1 VASILIIQSQI
12 IMNKS
17 PRINYWS
24 VIITGIIAFM
34 LSLIWYSP
42 FVFGKI
48 WMEYRNTPAQSAPS
62 WTMIFAPLRE
72 ITASYIIAIVI
83 TRLTITDWKKA
94 VELIL
99 LLWLAFHAVGMAGAI
114 IWDNMP
120 WQLGLV
126 HAGDWLMKMIFMAV
140 VLSLWH
146 HQKLIKT

>member
-1 VASILIIQSQI
+1 MT
-12 IMNKS
+12 MNTKS
-17 PRINYWS
+17 LSINYLA
-24 VIITGIIAFM
+24 VIVTGIIAFI

-48 WMEYRNTPAQSAPS
+48 WMEHRHAPIQSSPS

-72 ITASYIIAIVI
+72 LIASYVMALLI
-83 TRLTITDWKKA
+83 TRLTITDWKKS
-94 VELIL
+94 VRLTF

-120 WQLGLV
+120 WKLGLV
-126 HAGDWLMKMIFMAV
+126 HAGDWLMKMLFMAV

-146 HQKLIKT
+146 NQKLSTR